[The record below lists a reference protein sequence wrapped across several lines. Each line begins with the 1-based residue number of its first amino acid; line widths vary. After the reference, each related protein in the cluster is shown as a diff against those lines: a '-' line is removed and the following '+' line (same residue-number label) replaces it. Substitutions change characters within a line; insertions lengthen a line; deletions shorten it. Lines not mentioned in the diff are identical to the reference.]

1 MHILGWHVPLPFN
14 TNPFYTFNSIT
25 QSCLT
30 LCDPMDCSKP
40 DSLSIINSQ
49 RLLKLM
55 SIKPVMPS
63 NHLIFIISFS
73 CLQSFP
79 VSGSF
84 PVSLFFTVSWTLPNS
99 CPLRWW
105 CHPTLLPSIFLSF
118 RVFSDESA
126 LYIRWPKYWSF
137 SFSIS
142 PYSEYAR
149 LISLKINQ
157 FDILAVQ
164 GILRSLIQH
173 HKQKASILWCSAFF
187 FVQLSH
193 PSMTTGKSIA

>member
-84 PVSLFFTVSWTLPNS
+84 PVSLFFTSGGQSTGVSASASVLPMNIQD
-99 CPLRWW
+99 WF
-105 CHPTLLPSIFLSF
+105 PSELTG
-118 RVFSDESA
+118 
-126 LYIRWPKYWSF
+126 
-137 SFSIS
+137 
-142 PYSEYAR
+142 
-149 LISLKINQ
+149 LISLQSKGLSWIFSNTRVQKHQ
-157 FDILAVQ
+157 FF
-164 GILRSLIQH
+164 GT
-173 HKQKASILWCSAFF
+173 
-187 FVQLSH
+187 QLSL
-193 PSMTTGKSIA
+193 